1 MGSPL
6 EQARAVLRRHRLG
19 RLVASHPD
27 GIETRAEDAH
37 FIIDGS
43 TGGLVFA
50 VTRVLL
56 ELDDHVL
63 FVPDEMMPGDEDTLE
78 MVVEMAHEPPVP
90 EVLRDRH
97 LAYHGHIRGGVWVWM
112 KVLSGRLDDDLF
124 DGDDLM
130 QPNALAGCESRLC
143 RACNQ
148 MGPKLVEMCRR
159 RFGTT
164 LGSAT
169 VVGVDAH
176 GLDVRLAHGVRR
188 VEFAAAAENEEQAM
202 RLIREALD
210 EGESL

>member
-1 MGSPL
+1 MGTPL

-27 GIETRAEDAH
+27 GIETRAEDAR
-37 FIIDGS
+37 FIIEGS
-43 TGGLVFA
+43 TGRLVFS

-56 ELDDHVL
+56 ELGEHTL
-63 FVPDEMMPGDEDTLE
+63 FVPDETAPGDEDTLE

-97 LAYHGHIRGGVWVWM
+97 LAYHGHVRGGVWVWM
-112 KVLSGRLDDDLF
+112 EVLSGRLEDNLF

-130 QPNALAGCESRLC
+130 QPNPLAGCESRLC

-148 MGPKLVEMCRR
+148 MGPRLVEACRR
-159 RFGTT
+159 RFGTV

-176 GLDVRLAHGVRR
+176 GLDVRLVHGVRR
-188 VEFAAAAENEEQAM
+188 IEFGYPAESEEEAL
-202 RLIREALD
+202 RLIHEALD
-210 EGESL
+210 PGESL